1 MDNIDYI
8 DDAIE
13 EIDSETEDAT
23 SHIPIYTISSY
34 PTDPSLELLHQ
45 RWERGEIEIPRFQRG
60 WVWKHA
66 QASQLVESFLLG
78 LPVPSIFMY
87 RDQQSQ
93 HSLVIDGQQ
102 RLRTIWGFLE
112 GKLPDGQDF
121 YLRDVNER
129 WNGKSYADLSE
140 VDRIRFRDAVL
151 RTIVI
156 EQADPHDNSS
166 IYHIFE
172 RLNTGG
178 TQLNP
183 QEIRNSAANG
193 PFNDL
198 MIELNGLNE
207 WRHIFGKE
215 RADERMRDVELV
227 TRFCALKD
235 NSEDYST
242 PMKAFLNDYMKR
254 HQSKTDYEPATNAF
268 EATTKR
274 VLENLG
280 PKPFHIRR
288 GINVA
293 VYDSTM
299 LAFSR
304 TDRIPN
310 DINSRWENLIKNPEY
325 QKVTTSGTTSERAV
339 KTRID
344 LAWKILFE

>member
-1 MDNIDYI
+1 MNNDDYE
-8 DDAIE
+8 DDVIQEIE
-13 EIDSETEDAT
+13 SEIEDAE
-23 SHIPIYTISSY
+23 SSIPIYTISSF

-178 TQLNP
+178 THLNP
-183 QEIRNSAANG
+183 QEVRNSAANG

-198 MIELNGLNE
+198 MIELNQLNE
-207 WRHIFGKE
+207 WRQIFGRE
-215 RADERMRDVELV
+215 RADERMRDVELII
-227 TRFCALKD
+227 RFCALKD
-235 NSEDYST
+235 SSEEYST
-242 PMKAFLNDYMKR
+242 PMKAFLER
-254 HQSKTDYEPATNAF
+254 LH
-268 EATTKR
+268 EATPA
-274 VLENLG
+274 ENGL
-280 PKPFHIRR
+280 
-288 GINVA
+288 
-293 VYDSTM
+293 
-299 LAFSR
+299 
-304 TDRIPN
+304 
-310 DINSRWENLIKNPEY
+310 
-325 QKVTTSGTTSERAV
+325 
-339 KTRID
+339 
-344 LAWKILFE
+344 